1 MLSHAIFIL
10 FVDFPD
16 LLRIDTH
23 FVVLVVFPFC
33 CCNPFVVETVVQVL
47 LTWPMVSLQVCFSSD
62 AAGYH
67 FIQGLINNSHALSG
81 WQHIFRPLLVSVALI
96 GIPMDFSSR
105 LN

>member
-1 MLSHAIFIL
+1 MLSHAIFII

-47 LTWPMVSLQVCFSSD
+47 LTYGQW
-62 AAGYH
+62 YH
-67 FIQGLINNSHALSG
+67 CKFAFPLM
-81 WQHIFRPLLVSVALI
+81 LLVITLFKV
-96 GIPMDFSSR
+96 
-105 LN
+105 